1 MLCGVNPFKIK
12 GTKQHE
18 RLQMVTG
25 SEIKMHKIFSDDARS
40 LLEGLL
46 HRDVSF
52 TSFITKLTSRH
63 KDLGTTMWTKLKT
76 TNFSE
81 GSTGSRSKMGWSS
94 RPSSQN

>member
-1 MLCGVNPFKIK
+1 MYEMLCGVNPFKKK

-46 HRDVSF
+46 QRDVS
-52 TSFITKLTSRH
+52 
-63 KDLGTTMWTKLKT
+63 
-76 TNFSE
+76 
-81 GSTGSRSKMGWSS
+81 
-94 RPSSQN
+94 